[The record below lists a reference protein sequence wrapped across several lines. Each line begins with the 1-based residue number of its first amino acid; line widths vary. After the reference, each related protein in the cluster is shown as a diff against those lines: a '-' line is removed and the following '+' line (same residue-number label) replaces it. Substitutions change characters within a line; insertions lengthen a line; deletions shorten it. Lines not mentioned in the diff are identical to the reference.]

1 MQLIVVVRQ
10 ATYTRY
16 FQNNHNKHRAT
27 YSGESICESGLSV
40 HIYSHRLQP
49 QSHHHATYCGGSA
62 CESGLSVHDSHRLK
76 AQSYPHATYSG
87 GSIRFC
93 ESGLPIHDS
102 YTLKAQSYLH
112 ATYSG
117 GSICESYL
125 YRQAT
130 YTDTST
136 TISCIVRS
144 QHVCNIEKNFE
155 LTIYKTYNN
164 SMLRYVY
171 IVVTREV
178 SLTNN

>member
-1 MQLIVVVRQ
+1 M
-10 ATYTRY
+10 
-16 FQNNHNKHRAT
+16 
-27 YSGESICESGLSV
+27 SV

-49 QSHHHATYCGGSA
+49 QSHHHATYCGGRA